1 MRGSSRL
8 RRYPRGNATNL
19 SAGLLYFPYDKKL
32 KTIRTVDLLVD
43 DQVIKLR

>member
-1 MRGSSRL
+1 MRGSSET
-8 RRYPRGNATNL
+8 AAL
-19 SAGLLYFPYDKKL
+19 SEGKRNKPIAGLLYFPYDKKL